1 MELSEALFDT
11 NLGYTAF
18 TVQRTTY
25 NRQNGTSVPS
35 TKTMSAAGAIH
46 PGTPEMLQLLPAEER
61 HEEFIAIYTDF
72 PLSLGENPGGETC
85 TTPDRITWNG
95 KTWRVVKVKSWSAF
109 SYCQCLAVKVDH
121 VAPAPVDHSDQ
132 VQVIQK
138 ESDHTGTVLL
148 WSDRRM
154 QPSVCASVE
163 N

>member
-1 MELSEALFDT
+1 MKGRWISLELSEALFDT

-109 SYCQCLAVKVDH
+109 SYCQCLAVKVDQTIRGRFFYGRTGGCSRQC
-121 VAPAPVDHSDQ
+121 APPLKTDPGDPQIA
-132 VQVIQK
+132 
-138 ESDHTGTVLL
+138 EF
-148 WSDRRM
+148 
-154 QPSVCASVE
+154 
-163 N
+163 

>member
-1 MELSEALFDT
+1 MKGRWISLELSEALFDT

-85 TTPDRITWNG
+85 TTPDRITWQG
-95 KTWRVVKVKSWSAF
+95 ETWRVVKVKSWSAF
-109 SYCQCLAVKVDH
+109 SYCQCLAVK
-121 VAPAPVDHSDQ
+121 VDHSDQ

>member
-1 MELSEALFDT
+1 MDITNAIMDQELGRS
-11 NLGYTAF
+11 AF
-18 TVQRTTY
+18 TVERLTYTRTAE
-25 NRQNGTSVPS
+25 GTTSRSV
-35 TKTMSAAGAIH
+35 THQAMGCVH
-46 PGTPEMLQLLPAEER
+46 PGTPEMIQLLPEEER